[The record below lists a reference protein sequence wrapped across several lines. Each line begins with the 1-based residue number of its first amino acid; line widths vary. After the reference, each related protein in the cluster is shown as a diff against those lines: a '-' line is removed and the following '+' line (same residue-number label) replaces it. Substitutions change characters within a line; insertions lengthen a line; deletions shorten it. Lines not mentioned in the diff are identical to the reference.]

1 MVSSSRVS
9 NVVIAGNLVDT
20 ARQRGIPF
28 MKATAQAAPRQG
40 TASLRRRG
48 LSLFAR
54 PLTSAPAPALAFVS
68 RTPSA
73 SRYAAALT
81 ATTMVTDVATA
92 TVTMMSTPTT
102 TDGAGAGAR
111 PS

>member
-1 MVSSSRVS
+1 MVSISIASTGVS
-9 NVVIAGNLVDT
+9 TGYLIDT

-73 SRYAAALT
+73 SRSAAALT
-81 ATTMVTDVATA
+81 ATTMVTDIATA
-92 TVTMMSTPTT
+92 MVTMMSTPTI
-102 TDGAGAGAR
+102 TDGAGAGAQ